1 MSARNWPSWGIAA
14 RLLAIAV
21 LPASIM
27 FVAVTGALYL
37 GARGEVQRD
46 VAERGRLIAT
56 ALAQSSQYALVS
68 GNTGYLRTTLRSL
81 QETDPSIV
89 CISITDDTG
98 QLVASDCPLT
108 KPSQYTA
115 YEAPVRIPALP
126 DVDLLAPGDAQERGP
141 AAGGLAVPPG
151 TSAQPTLRTV
161 GKVRVLM
168 SAVTLLKSKQRALLA
183 SSSLVLAAGV
193 VSCLIGLRL
202 AGRLRRTL
210 GSVML
215 ALRAMRRGSF
225 DVQFDSVQP
234 GELGELQRTILQ
246 MSHTIATSQHELEQQ
261 VASRTRELQQAVD
274 HVRQADA
281 EKRRLIVHSN
291 ARVEE
296 DRRRVALDLHDHLGA
311 ALISMRLEAAALLAK
326 AESAGDAEAARGAQ
340 RIFDTAES
348 LYSST
353 RSIVKSLRP
362 EAIDTLG
369 LAGALEDMVHNL
381 DRPQTGCSFTFSV
394 ERDWPDLRGEAAM
407 PAFRVVQEALN
418 NAVKHAQATRVS
430 VDLTLDRE
438 HDRLRIVV
446 SDDGLGF
453 DPEVMSHT
461 GFGLIGMRERVA
473 AAGGE
478 MSIVSKPG
486 RGTRVS
492 LSLRRPGAAGLA
504 GGPGRPW
511 DRGAPPQGK
520 T

>member
-1 MSARNWPSWGIAA
+1 MSARLWPSWGIAA

-21 LPASIM
+21 LPASMM
-27 FVAVTGALYL
+27 FVAVTGALYV
-37 GARGEVQRD
+37 AASGEVQRD

-56 ALAQSSQYALVS
+56 ALAQSSPYALVS
-68 GNTGYLRTTLRSL
+68 GNTGYLRSTLRSL
-81 QETDPSIV
+81 QEADASIV
-89 CISITDDTG
+89 CISITDDIG

-108 KPSQYTA
+108 KPTQYTA

-126 DVDLLAPGDAQERGP
+126 DVDLLEPDAGDARDGQDERGRGAAGLSVPP
-141 AAGGLAVPPG
+141 AA
-151 TSAQPTLRTV
+151 SAAPALRTV
-161 GKVRVLM
+161 GNVRVLM
-168 SAVTLLKSKQRALLA
+168 SAAPLLKAKRQALMA
-183 SSSLVLAAGV
+183 SSALVLGAGV
-193 VSCLIGLRL
+193 LSCLVGVRL

-210 GSVML
+210 GAVMA

-225 DVQFDSVQP
+225 DVEFDSVQP

-246 MSHTIATSQHELEQQ
+246 MSNTIGTAQHELEQQ
-261 VASRTRELQQAVD
+261 VAARTRELQQAVD
-274 HVRQADA
+274 QVREADA
-281 EKRRLIVHSN
+281 EKRRLIMHSN

-311 ALISMRLEAAALLAK
+311 ALISVRLEAAALLAK
-326 AESAGDAEAARGAQ
+326 AEAAGDEEGARGAQ
-340 RIFDTAES
+340 RIFATAES

-369 LAGALEDMVHNL
+369 LAGAIEDMVHNL
-381 DRPQTGCSFTFSV
+381 DKPHSGCSFEFNV
-394 ERDWPDLRGEAAM
+394 DRDWPDLRGEAAM

-438 HDRLRIVV
+438 DDRLRIVV

-453 DPEVMSHT
+453 DSEVMGRA

-473 AAGGE
+473 AVGGE
-478 MSIVSKPG
+478 MAIVSTPG

-492 LSLRRPGAAGLA
+492 LSLRRPRTPGA
-504 GGPGRPW
+504 
-511 DRGAPPQGK
+511 
-520 T
+520 

>member
-1 MSARNWPSWGIAA
+1 MSARTWPSWGIAA

-68 GNTGYLRTTLRSL
+68 GNSGYLRTTLRSL

-98 QLVASDCPLT
+98 QLVASDCPLSG
-108 KPSQYTA
+108 PSQYTA

-126 DVDLLAPGDAQERGP
+126 DVDLLDPGEGPEHGQHPP
-141 AAGGLAVPPG
+141 AAGGMAVPPA
-151 TSAQPTLRTV
+151 SSPLPALRTV
-161 GKVRVLM
+161 GQVRVLM
-168 SAVTLLKSKQRALLA
+168 SAATLLKAKQRTLLA
-183 SSSLVLAAGV
+183 SSALVLGAGV
-193 VSCLIGLRL
+193 ISCLVGLRL

-210 GSVML
+210 GSVMS

-225 DVQFDSVQP
+225 DVEFDSVQP

-261 VASRTRELQQAVD
+261 VESRTRELQQAVD

-291 ARVEE
+291 ARVED
-296 DRRRVALDLHDHLGA
+296 DRRRIALDLHDHLGA
-311 ALISMRLEAAALLAK
+311 ALISVRLEAAALLAK
-326 AESAGDAEAARGAQ
+326 AEAAGDAEAARGAQ

-381 DRPQTGCSFTFSV
+381 DKPHTGCSFEFNV
-394 ERDWPDLRGEAAM
+394 DRDWPDLRGEAAM

-453 DPEVMSHT
+453 DPDVMSHT

-473 AAGGE
+473 AVGGE
-478 MSIVSKPG
+478 MSITSKPG
-486 RGTRVS
+486 SGTRVS
-492 LSLRRPGAAGLA
+492 LSLRRPRAAGS
-504 GGPGRPW
+504 
-511 DRGAPPQGK
+511 
-520 T
+520 